1 MCCPVGLR
9 ARVRG
14 IYSTAIS
21 KILHD
26 NGVELVDVTP
36 SIASRLKVS
45 ENRGLPADVTVK
57 TENDN
62 PSQLIVI
69 GFPDAVEEVASIL
82 EVSIPDM
89 LVFKPLA
96 GLYATFK
103 TRILGHEGRECVV
116 QSPWGKATLVD
127 YKECTQGRETL
138 VTTIKLITNS
148 SEKIVVSENI
158 RVVGKYAIVG
168 RGSSVTFSHFI
179 RSKERISQLIEIS
192 SKHVREGYSIRWR
205 SNSDE
210 ASLSEVM
217 AELEELREKYRDLL
231 EEVRGAPP
239 LKVVYEGETARFY
252 ELTYSSKL
260 YLDQVRKEVC
270 PTIHMHHVF
279 RGCERDGSLVGL
291 LDALSAKVPGS
302 EEVEIVNEWLLS
314 ELREA
319 DEVVVE
325 HKKIWDKTIFMRGVI
340 DKVLNE
346 GGPVL
351 QLKRVFRTHGTYD
364 GLDVGKEVGD
374 IALTFM
380 RAGSSHII
388 HKYFSRDG
396 RLKGVYVNFN
406 TPVEI
411 HHSGRVYYVD
421 LDVDL
426 VRSERSGCRM
436 VDSEGFRRLM
446 AEGVVSQGILESLIR
461 DFQKVLQNVCT

>member
-1 MCCPVGLR
+1 MGLK

-69 GFPDAVEEVASIL
+69 GFPEAVGEVADIL
-82 EVSIPDM
+82 EMNIPDM

-96 GLYATFK
+96 GLYTTFK
-103 TRILGHEGRECVV
+103 TSILGHGGRECVA

-127 YKECTQGRETL
+127 YKECVQGKETP
-138 VTTIKLITNS
+138 VTTIKLITNG

-179 RSKERISQLIEIS
+179 RSKDRITQLIEIS
-192 SKHVREGYSIRWR
+192 SKYVREGYSIRWR

-210 ASLSEVM
+210 ADLSEVM
-217 AELEELREKYRDLL
+217 AELAELTEKYSKLL
-231 EEVRGAPP
+231 ETARRAPL
-239 LKVVYEGETARFY
+239 LKVVYEGESARFY

-260 YLDQVRKEVC
+260 YLDRVRKEIC
-270 PTIHMHHVF
+270 PTIHMHHIF
-279 RGCERDGSLVGL
+279 RSCNRDASLVGL
-291 LDALSAKVPGS
+291 LDNLSSRMPS
-302 EEVEIVNEWLLS
+302 DEEVRIVTEWLLNELS
-314 ELREA
+314 EVS
-319 DEVVVE
+319 EVIVE
-325 HKKIWDKTIFMRGVI
+325 HKKVWGKTIFMKSVI

-346 GGPVL
+346 DGPTL
-351 QLKRVFRTHGTYD
+351 QLKRVFRTHGIYD
-364 GLDVGKEVGD
+364 GLKVSKEIGD
-374 IALTFM
+374 TALM
-380 RAGSSHII
+380 SVKAGSSHII
-388 HKYFSRDG
+388 HKYFSRNG

-406 TPVEI
+406 TPAEI
-411 HHSGRVYYVD
+411 HHSGKVYYVD

-426 VRSERSGCRM
+426 VRHEKDGCKII
-436 VDSEGFRRLM
+436 DTDGFRKLL
-446 AEGVVSQGILESLIR
+446 AEGIVTQGILEKLIR
-461 DFQKVLQNVCT
+461 DFDKVFQEVCT

>member
-1 MCCPVGLR
+1 MGLR

-21 KILHD
+21 KILHE

-45 ENRGLPADVTVK
+45 ENRGLPADVTIK

-69 GFPDAVEEVASIL
+69 GFPEAVDEVTDIL
-82 EVSIPDM
+82 EMSIPDM

-96 GLYATFK
+96 GLYTTFK

-116 QSPWGKATLVD
+116 QSPWGKAVLVD
-127 YKECTQGRETL
+127 YKECVQGREAP
-138 VTTIKLITNS
+138 VTTIKLITNG

-179 RSKERISQLIEIS
+179 RSKDRITQLIEIS
-192 SKHVREGYSIRWR
+192 SKYVREGYSIRWR

-210 ASLSEVM
+210 ADISEIM
-217 AELEELREKYRDLL
+217 TELAELTEKYSKLL
-231 EEVRGAPP
+231 EAVRGAPL
-239 LKVVYEGETARFY
+239 LKIVYEGESARFY

-260 YLDQVRKEVC
+260 YLDRVRKETC
-270 PTIHMHHVF
+270 PTIHMHHIF
-279 RGCERDGSLVGL
+279 RSCDRDVSLVGL
-291 LDALSAKVPGS
+291 LDALSSRVS
-302 EEVEIVNEWLLS
+302 RDEEIRIVTEWLLS
-314 ELREA
+314 ELSEA
-319 DEVVVE
+319 SEVIVE
-325 HKKIWDKTIFMRGVI
+325 HKKVWGKTIFMKSVI

-346 GGPVL
+346 DGPAL
-351 QLKRVFRTHGTYD
+351 QLKRVFRTHGIYD
-364 GLDVGKEVGD
+364 GLEISKEIGD
-374 IALTFM
+374 IALTFVK
-380 RAGSSHII
+380 AGSSHIV
-388 HKYFSRDG
+388 HKYFSKDG

-411 HHSGRVYYVD
+411 HYSGKVYYID

-426 VRSERSGCRM
+426 VKPERDGCKM
-436 VDSEGFRRLM
+436 IDTEGFRKLLT
-446 AEGVVSQGILESLIR
+446 EGIVTQGILEGLIR
-461 DFQKVLQNVCT
+461 DFDKAFQEVCT